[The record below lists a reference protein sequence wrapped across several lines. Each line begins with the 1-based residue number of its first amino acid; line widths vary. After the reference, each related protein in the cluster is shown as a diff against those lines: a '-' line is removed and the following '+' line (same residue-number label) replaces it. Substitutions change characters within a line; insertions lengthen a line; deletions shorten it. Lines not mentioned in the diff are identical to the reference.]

1 MDAVRS
7 DGVEVI
13 SYQVPSETL
22 CSSTD
27 VRRTSSEDV
36 QKGLDLQFL
45 ADI

>member
-1 MDAVRS
+1 MDGVRS

-22 CSSTD
+22 CSPIDAHKT
-27 VRRTSSEDV
+27 RSEDLQV
-36 QKGLDLQFL
+36 GLDLQFL